1 MDDKK
6 QSDQQVEF
14 NPVVIKAVK
23 SLISQD
29 ANYQREFNYLALH
42 PELIPQNGGDTA
54 ADPWKAFTLA
64 DAYLERPPLEYIA
77 AGLFPLPSLNIVY
90 GAPGTFKSMIMAD
103 LAICVAAGELW
114 LPPAEWM
121 PGATGFATKRTPSM
135 WIDFDNGARP
145 THERIGAL
153 ARARNLPPTTP
164 IYYYSLPMPWLD
176 ASKPESIGDL
186 INRINSKGAQL
197 VVIDNLGLISGGAA
211 EGTEAM
217 IPIMGALRQLAE
229 ATGAAIVVIH
239 HQRKTGQINARAGES
254 LRGHSSIE
262 ASLDLAILVEREEGS
277 KIITLKS
284 TKTRGVDVYPFSAE
298 FTFDH
303 KPNTVELLTAKFW
316 GLAVED
322 TTSDRAIE
330 KTILESLSTEA
341 INQTALVKAVKERG
355 IQGTNRILG
364 MIKRLENSKKVKVEV
379 GAKNAKF
386 YALPD

>member
-1 MDDKK
+1 MNDFKNNQTEYD
-6 QSDQQVEF
+6 
-14 NPVVIKAVK
+14 PAVIKAVR
-23 SLISQD
+23 SLITQD
-29 ANYQREFNYLALH
+29 ANFQREFNYLALH
-42 PELIPQNGGDTA
+42 PELIPNGHDPE
-54 ADPWKAFTLA
+54 ADPWRVFTLT
-64 DAYLERPPLEYIA
+64 DAYLERPPIEYIA

-90 GAPGTFKSMIMAD
+90 GAPGTLKSLIMAD

-114 LPPAEWM
+114 LPPAAWM
-121 PGATGFATKRTPSM
+121 PGATGFATKHTPAM

-153 ARARNLPPTTP
+153 ARARNLPTDIPL
-164 IYYYSLPMPWLD
+164 YYYTLPTPWLD
-176 ASKPESIGDL
+176 ASKPESIGNL
-186 INRINSKGAQL
+186 INRIISRGAQL

-239 HQRKTGQINARAGES
+239 HQRKTGTLTTRAGET

-277 KIITLKS
+277 KVVSLKS

-298 FTFDH
+298 FTYTH
-303 KPNTVELLTAKFW
+303 KTNTTELETAKFW

-330 KTILESLSTEA
+330 KAILNVLSLETL
-341 INQTALVKAVKERG
+341 NQSSLVKAVKERG
-355 IQGTNRILG
+355 FTGTNRILSV
-364 MIKRLENSKKVKVEV
+364 IKRLENSKKIKAET
-379 GAKNAKF
+379 GAKGAQF
-386 YALPD
+386 YEIVS

>member
-1 MDDKK
+1 MNDFKNNQTEYD
-6 QSDQQVEF
+6 
-14 NPVVIKAVK
+14 PAVIKAVR
-23 SLISQD
+23 SLITQD
-29 ANYQREFNYLALH
+29 ANFQREFNYLALH
-42 PELIPQNGGDTA
+42 PELIPNGHDPE
-54 ADPWKAFTLA
+54 ADPWRVFTLT
-64 DAYLERPPLEYIA
+64 DAYLDRPPIEYIA

-90 GAPGTFKSMIMAD
+90 GAPGTLKSLIMAD
-103 LAICVAAGELW
+103 LAVCVAAGELW
-114 LPPAEWM
+114 LPPAAWM
-121 PGATGFATKRTPSM
+121 PGATGFATKHTPAM

-153 ARARNLPPTTP
+153 ARARNLPTDTP
-164 IYYYSLPMPWLD
+164 LYYYTLPTPWLD
-176 ASKPESIGDL
+176 ASKPESMGNL
-186 INRINSKGAQL
+186 INRIISRGAQL

-239 HQRKTGQINARAGES
+239 HQRKTGTINTRAGET

-277 KIITLKS
+277 KIISLKS

-298 FTFDH
+298 FTYTH
-303 KPNTVELLTAKFW
+303 KPNTTELETAKFW

-330 KTILESLSTEA
+330 KAILDVLSLETL
-341 INQTALVKAVKERG
+341 NQSSLVKAVKERG
-355 IQGTNRILG
+355 ITGTNRILSV
-364 MIKRLENSKKVKVEV
+364 IKRLETSKKIKAET
-379 GAKNAKF
+379 GAKGAQF
-386 YALPD
+386 YEIVS

>member
-1 MDDKK
+1 MNDNKNSQTEYD
-6 QSDQQVEF
+6 
-14 NPVVIKAVK
+14 PAVIKAVR
-23 SLISQD
+23 SLITQD
-29 ANYQREFNYLALH
+29 ANFQREFNYLALH
-42 PELIPQNGGDTA
+42 PDLIPNGHDPA
-54 ADPWKAFTLA
+54 ADPWQVFTLA
-64 DAYLERPPLEYIA
+64 DAYLERPPIEYIA

-90 GAPGTFKSMIMAD
+90 GAPGTMKSLIMAD

-114 LPPAEWM
+114 LPPAAWM
-121 PGATGFATKRTPSM
+121 PGATGIATKQAPTI
-135 WIDFDNGARP
+135 WVDFDNGSRP

-164 IYYYSLPMPWLD
+164 LYYYTLPTPWLD
-176 ASKPESIGDL
+176 ASKPESIGSL
-186 INRINSKGAQL
+186 INRVVSKGVQL

-239 HQRKTGQINARAGES
+239 HQRKTGQISARAGES

-262 ASLDLAILVEREEGS
+262 AALDLAILIEREEGS
-277 KIITLKS
+277 GIISLKS

-298 FTFDH
+298 FTYTH
-303 KPNTVELLTAKFW
+303 KPNTTELETAKFW

-330 KTILESLSTEA
+330 NAILESLGQES
-341 INQTALVKAVKERG
+341 INQTNLVKAVKERG
-355 IQGTNRILG
+355 IPGTNRILG
-364 MIKRLENSKKVKVEV
+364 IVKRLENSKKIKSEV
-379 GAKNAKF
+379 GAKGAKF
-386 YALPD
+386 YTLAE

>member
-1 MDDKK
+1 MDDNK
-6 QSDQQVEF
+6 QPEYS
-14 NPVVIKAVK
+14 PGVINAVR

-42 PELIPQNGGDTA
+42 PELIPPNGDEPA
-54 ADPWKAFTLA
+54 VDPWQPFTLA
-64 DAYLERPPLEYIA
+64 DAYVDRPPIEYIA

-90 GAPGTFKSMIMAD
+90 GAPGTFKSLIMAD
-103 LAICVAAGELW
+103 LAICVAAGQLW

-121 PGATGFATKRTPSM
+121 PGAKGFITKQAPAM

-153 ARARNLPPTTP
+153 ARARNLPTNTP
-164 IYYYSLPMPWLD
+164 LYYYSLPFPWLD
-176 ASKPESIGDL
+176 ASKPESIGSL
-186 INRINSKGAQL
+186 INRINRMGAQL

-229 ATGAAIVVIH
+229 STAAAIVVIH
-239 HQRKTGQINARAGES
+239 HQRKTGTINARAGET

-277 KIITLKS
+277 KIISLKS

-298 FTFDH
+298 FTYNH
-303 KPNTVELLTAKFW
+303 KPNTTELATAKFW

-322 TTSDRAIE
+322 TTSDKAIE
-330 KTILESLSTEA
+330 NAILAILAQET
-341 INQTALVKAVKERG
+341 INQSALVKAVKERG
-355 IQGTNRILG
+355 ITGTNRILG
-364 MIKRLENSKKVKVEV
+364 VITRLEHAKKIKAET
-379 GAKNAKF
+379 GAKGAKF
-386 YALPD
+386 YEIAS

>member
-1 MDDKK
+1 MDDTKNNQK
-6 QSDQQVEF
+6 EYS
-14 NPVVIKAVK
+14 PAVIKAVR
-23 SLISQD
+23 SLIAQD

-42 PELIPQNGGDTA
+42 PELMPPGGIDPG
-54 ADPWKAFTLA
+54 ADPWQVFTLA
-64 DAYLERPPLEYIA
+64 DAYLDRPPVEYIA

-90 GAPGTFKSMIMAD
+90 GAPGTYKSLIMAD
-103 LAICVAAGELW
+103 LSICVADGALW
-114 LPPAEWM
+114 LPPAAWM
-121 PGATGFATKRTPSM
+121 PGATGFATKQAPVM

-145 THERIGAL
+145 THERFGAL
-153 ARARNLPPTTP
+153 ARARNLPPETP
-164 IYYYSLPMPWLD
+164 LYYYTLPMPWLD
-176 ASKPESIGDL
+176 ASKPESIGNL
-186 INRINSKGAQL
+186 INRIISKGVQL

-239 HQRKTGQINARAGES
+239 HQRKTGTLTTRAGET

-277 KIITLKS
+277 KIISLKS

-298 FTFDH
+298 FTYTH
-303 KPNTVELLTAKFW
+303 KPNTTELETAKFW

-330 KTILESLSTEA
+330 KAILDVLSLETL
-341 INQTALVKAVKERG
+341 NQSSLVKAVKERG
-355 IQGTNRILG
+355 IPGTNRILG
-364 MIKRLENSKKVKVEV
+364 VIKRLENSKKIKAET
-379 GAKNAKF
+379 GAKGAQF
-386 YALPD
+386 YEITG

>member
-1 MDDKK
+1 MNDIKNNQTEYD
-6 QSDQQVEF
+6 
-14 NPVVIKAVK
+14 PAVIKAVR
-23 SLISQD
+23 SLITQD
-29 ANYQREFNYLALH
+29 ANFQREFNYLALH
-42 PELIPQNGGDTA
+42 PELIPNGHDPE
-54 ADPWKAFTLA
+54 ADPWRVFTLT
-64 DAYLERPPLEYIA
+64 DAYLERPPIEYIA

-90 GAPGTFKSMIMAD
+90 GAPGTLKSLIMAD
-103 LAICVAAGELW
+103 LAVCVAAGELW
-114 LPPAEWM
+114 LPPAAWM
-121 PGATGFATKRTPSM
+121 PGATGFATKHTPAM

-153 ARARNLPPTTP
+153 ARARNLPTDTP
-164 IYYYSLPMPWLD
+164 LYYYTLPTPWLD
-176 ASKPESIGDL
+176 ASKPESMGNL
-186 INRINSKGAQL
+186 INRIISRGAQL

-239 HQRKTGQINARAGES
+239 HQRKTGTLTTRAGET

-277 KIITLKS
+277 KIISLKS

-298 FTFDH
+298 FTYTH
-303 KPNTVELLTAKFW
+303 KPNTTELETAKFW

-330 KTILESLSTEA
+330 KAILDVLSLETL
-341 INQTALVKAVKERG
+341 NQSSLVKAVKERG
-355 IQGTNRILG
+355 ITGTNRILSV
-364 MIKRLENSKKVKVEV
+364 IKRLETSKKIKAET
-379 GAKNAKF
+379 GAKGAQF
-386 YALPD
+386 YEIVS